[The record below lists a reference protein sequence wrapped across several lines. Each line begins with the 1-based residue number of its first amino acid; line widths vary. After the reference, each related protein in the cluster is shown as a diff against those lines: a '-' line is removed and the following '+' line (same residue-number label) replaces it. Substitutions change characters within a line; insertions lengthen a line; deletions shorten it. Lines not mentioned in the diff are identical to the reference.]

1 MKQKK
6 QKQKH
11 SVVSFFS
18 QSETHTLKASVL
30 ELYECASHS
39 TLPKIST
46 LNQNVETENGEQF

>member
-1 MKQKK
+1 VKQKK

-11 SVVSFFS
+11 SVSFFS